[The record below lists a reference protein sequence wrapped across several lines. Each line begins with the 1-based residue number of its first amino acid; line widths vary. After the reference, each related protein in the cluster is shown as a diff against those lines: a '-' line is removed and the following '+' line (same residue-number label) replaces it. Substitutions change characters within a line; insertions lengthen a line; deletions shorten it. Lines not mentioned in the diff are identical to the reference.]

1 MTRSSAS
8 KGTEQGG
15 EHTPQP
21 SHPKKR
27 KIGSKTPK
35 TSKKGQESE
44 PVEVPQQEASETDSS
59 TTSRDPPQESTKKG
73 KAMKEVKPIPVD
85 SLNVLFPTRLE
96 FQSFENEG
104 LNIQQLFQSAHLMPL
119 QSLDACCVVSHVK
132 DFYKNLRSVDD
143 NLFTEVC
150 GNVICFNPRLLA
162 TLLGLPYDRT
172 VTLPSEPAEYY
183 LKNALGKDCVT
194 NLERDS
200 LAHLPF
206 LIRILGHIIN
216 KMVLPKSG
224 STNDLKRE
232 GFYLVDC
239 MLNNKPF
246 NVTDL
251 ICQHMLFIRRKLT
264 MHLPYGD
271 IIYKLCQHNLVSIAE
286 EDKISAVK
294 TLGHKFIQGLKM
306 YTEPEKKKEQP
317 EGPSIPSNIEP
328 PSQPTLQS
336 ILSKL
341 TVIDEKLEDF
351 DNQSVMM
358 LQEIKSTN
366 VRLLALLKLLSKS
379 TAEAYKSR
387 DKSGSAEKETD
398 FPSEEDTAKRA
409 QAMIDELLEAGYT
422 EAEAEDTVRPQEEV
436 VQIPLACVTKEQ
448 WRLLKKKAVPKKR
461 RQGPLPDYDVMERM
475 HGKPFLSKSPSP
487 PAL

>member
-1 MTRSSAS
+1 
-8 KGTEQGG
+8 
-15 EHTPQP
+15 
-21 SHPKKR
+21 
-27 KIGSKTPK
+27 
-35 TSKKGQESE
+35 
-44 PVEVPQQEASETDSS
+44 
-59 TTSRDPPQESTKKG
+59 
-73 KAMKEVKPIPVD
+73 
-85 SLNVLFPTRLE
+85 
-96 FQSFENEG
+96 
-104 LNIQQLFQSAHLMPL
+104 MPL
-119 QSLDACCVVSHVK
+119 QTLEACCVDSHVK
-132 DFYKNLRSVDD
+132 DFYRNLRSVDD
-143 NLFTEVC
+143 NLFTEVS

-172 VTLPSEPAEYY
+172 ITLPSESAEYY
-183 LKNALGKDCVT
+183 LKNALGKDSVT

-206 LIRILGHIIN
+206 LFRILGHIIN

-286 EDKISAVK
+286 EDKLTAVK

-306 YTEPEKKKEQP
+306 YSEPDKKKKDI
-317 EGPSIPSNIEP
+317 EGPSIPPNTES
-328 PSQPTLQS
+328 PSKPSLQS

-351 DNQSVMM
+351 DNKSVMM
-358 LQEIKSTN
+358 FQEIKSTN
-366 VRLLALLKLLSKS
+366 VRLLTLLKLLSKS
-379 TAEAYKSR
+379 NTESSK
-387 DKSGSAEKETD
+387 DKNGTSGKETD
-398 FPSEEDTAKRA
+398 FTSEEDTAKKA

-422 EAEAEDTVRPQEEV
+422 EAEAEETVRPHEEV